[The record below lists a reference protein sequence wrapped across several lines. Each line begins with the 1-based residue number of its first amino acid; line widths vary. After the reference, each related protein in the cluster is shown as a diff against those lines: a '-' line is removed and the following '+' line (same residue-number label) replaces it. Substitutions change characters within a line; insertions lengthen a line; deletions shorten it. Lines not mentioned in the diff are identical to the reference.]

1 MPRLPAPPS
10 IPSRADTLCSSV
22 PAATRGADIAM
33 LAVSSAA
40 ATLAITLRWCES
52 GTLGSASC
60 PENPAPNIHRPRR
73 GGFGAATP
81 ATSPPFGRSSK
92 KNSASRS
99 RASVSCP
106 EKNETSRSMR
116 EDLSV
121 SIISASPAA
130 CRAPII
136 ATECSLAALLRAT
149 VAGNRPGPQRRV
161 QFLLRISSPA
171 SSTCV
176 LMTVLLLLDHG
187 GDRRFSKLPGRQILD
202 RIVVRNLNSKANA
215 VAS

>member
-1 MPRLPAPPS
+1 VSQKDEARELASRLTAGRSSAHAAGSTARRTQQPLAHMPRLPAPPS

-92 KNSASRS
+92 KKLGLEIAGVGLLSREERNLEIDARGSVGLNYLRVACCVPRTHHCNRMFPGRLASRNC
-99 RASVSCP
+99 RRQPAG
-106 EKNETSRSMR
+106 TST
-116 EDLSV
+116 
-121 SIISASPAA
+121 ASP
-130 CRAPII
+130 
-136 ATECSLAALLRAT
+136 
-149 VAGNRPGPQRRV
+149 
-161 QFLLRISSPA
+161 IS
-171 SSTCV
+171 
-176 LMTVLLLLDHG
+176 
-187 GDRRFSKLPGRQILD
+187 F
-202 RIVVRNLNSKANA
+202 ANFFA
-215 VAS
+215 R